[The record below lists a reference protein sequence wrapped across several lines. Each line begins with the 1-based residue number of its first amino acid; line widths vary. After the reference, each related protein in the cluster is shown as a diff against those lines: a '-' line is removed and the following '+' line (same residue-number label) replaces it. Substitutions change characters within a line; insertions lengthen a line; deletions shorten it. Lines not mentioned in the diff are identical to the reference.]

1 MAGTTTEREGT
12 PSGEPGPGAP
22 AIGSAE
28 AHPERPLGSYT
39 VLTGAFGALCTGF
52 AVWMRRSGRQLPE
65 RVGASDLALITLATH
80 KLSRLIAKDRVTSAL
95 RHPFTEFEGDAGPGE
110 VEEAARGSGLRRA
123 IGELLICP
131 YCLGMWIAAAF
142 TAGLAVAPRPTR
154 WLASVFTALFG
165 SDLLQIG
172 YKHLEDTL

>member
-1 MAGTTTEREGT
+1 MAGPNTEQNGRAEAEPFEQSEGE
-12 PSGEPGPGAP
+12 G
-22 AIGSAE
+22 E
-28 AHPERPLGSYT
+28 AHPDRPIASYT
-39 VLTGAFGALCTGF
+39 VLTGAFGGLCAGF
-52 AVWMRRSGRQLPE
+52 ALWMRRTGRHLPE
-65 RVGASDLALITLATH
+65 RVGAGDLALITLATH

-95 RHPFTEFEGDAGPGE
+95 RHPFTRYQGEGGPGE

-131 YCLGMWIAAAF
+131 YCLGMWISAAF

-165 SDLLQIG
+165 ADVLQIA
-172 YKHLEDTL
+172 YKKLEDTL